1 MDSGAWW
8 PKVHGVAKSRTRL
21 SNFTHITI
29 ILTDYVM
36 AGLNFVEFN
45 FQSTDIYEH
54 VLYENQCVYI

>member
-8 PKVHGVAKSRTRL
+8 PKAHGVAKSRTRL

-45 FQSTDIYEH
+45 FQSKDIYGACT
-54 VLYENQCVYI
+54 L